1 MEWNSLSRNLSF
13 TKPCHFLDVV
23 IQGIHSLQS
32 HYGAWVPGAFV
43 EVFKLSAYAHG
54 MGSIFRWKQTATAV
68 CFPVVQCSP
77 ARLTF
82 FEMESV
88 WATLSFPEDGHLPLL
103 RHLLYSRQQ
112 PTTFT
117 LA

>member
-13 TKPCHFLDVV
+13 TKPCHFLQAV

-77 ARLTF
+77 AHLTF
-82 FEMESV
+82 FEMKSV
-88 WATLSFPEDGHLPLL
+88 
-103 RHLLYSRQQ
+103 
-112 PTTFT
+112 
-117 LA
+117 